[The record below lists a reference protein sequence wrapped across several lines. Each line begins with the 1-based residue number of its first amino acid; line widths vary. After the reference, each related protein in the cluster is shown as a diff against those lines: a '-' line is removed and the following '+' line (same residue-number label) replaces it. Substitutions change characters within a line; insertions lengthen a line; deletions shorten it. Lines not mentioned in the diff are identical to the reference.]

1 MAACTFFGHRDCP
14 ASIRP
19 ALRSVLLELIEEKGV
34 STFYVGSQGAFD
46 ALAASVLQEL
56 RTQYPHIRCRMV
68 LAYFPRQQD
77 AFPLETLPPEG
88 IEAVPR
94 RFAISW
100 RNRWM
105 LRQADYVVTYVTHGW
120 GGAAQFAA
128 LAQRQGKFVYDLAPK
143 SRAGG
148 ACGFPAEEGRPC
160 RTRKKEKRD
169 GHCPV
174 SFPKKEG
181 EKQNVLPFLQ

>member
-56 RTQYPHIRCRMV
+56 RAQYPHIRCRMV

-77 AFPLETLPPEG
+77 AFPLETLLPEG

-120 GGAAQFAA
+120 GSLCMTWPPKAGRAA
-128 LAQRQGKFVYDLAPK
+128 LLVPPQSK
-143 SRAGG
+143 AG
-148 ACGFPAEEGRPC
+148 PAVPA
-160 RTRKKEKRD
+160 KKEKRD

>member
-1 MAACTFFGHRDCP
+1 MWAAR
-14 ASIRP
+14 
-19 ALRSVLLELIEEKGV
+19 
-34 STFYVGSQGAFD
+34 GAFD

-77 AFPLETLPPEG
+77 AFPLETLLPEG
-88 IEAVPR
+88 LEAAPR

-148 ACGFPAEEGRPC
+148 ACGFPAE
-160 RTRKKEKRD
+160 
-169 GHCPV
+169 
-174 SFPKKEG
+174 
-181 EKQNVLPFLQ
+181 

>member
-19 ALRSVLLELIEEKGV
+19 VLRSVLLELIEQKKV
-34 STFYVGSQGAFD
+34 SAFYVGSQGAFD
-46 ALAASVLQEL
+46 VLAAGVLQEL
-56 RTQYPHIRCRMV
+56 RVQYPHIRCCMV

-77 AFPLETLPPEG
+77 AFPLETLLPEG
-88 IEAVPR
+88 IEQVPR

-105 LRQADYVVTYVTHGW
+105 LQQADYVVTYVTHGW

-143 SRAGG
+143 SRPDCAL
-148 ACGFPAEEGRPC
+148 A
-160 RTRKKEKRD
+160 
-169 GHCPV
+169 
-174 SFPKKEG
+174 
-181 EKQNVLPFLQ
+181 LPTG